1 MPSALGET
9 VVAPPQAEAPGPV
22 RHDLVH
28 LAQVAAEPPSG
39 AQKAALKTLAHELRR
54 RAPDDGEARA
64 RVLVRLLD
72 DSALQTVTDDAGVP
86 LRALAAQAL
95 LELGFPHALQLSPE
109 DLEAARR
116 HRRPPLP
123 WRFPVAAVAAFGL
136 VGASLVTGRPMS
148 PLALVATLLV
158 GLGAVGR
165 LLARS
170 RRWSDVWS
178 RVALGL
184 GSLGLW
190 GQGAAAFWLVGS
202 YAWDVVWAPLALGV
216 LGLVAASRQR

>member
-116 HRRPPLP
+116 HHSMRLGWVLPLSLAGGLTFAGVQP
-123 WRFPVAAVAAFGL
+123 WLSGGIWPWPAVAGALLSLGAGLRLVARRHRWVDFWARMPLGVGTAMLVLQSGLQLLGPAHTPSFVVPL
-136 VGASLVTGRPMS
+136 VGALLGCA
-148 PLALVATLLV
+148 ALLNK
-158 GLGAVGR
+158 R
-165 LLARS
+165 
-170 RRWSDVWS
+170 
-178 RVALGL
+178 
-184 GSLGLW
+184 
-190 GQGAAAFWLVGS
+190 
-202 YAWDVVWAPLALGV
+202 
-216 LGLVAASRQR
+216 